1 MRGGKRAG
9 AGRPIALSDSQ
20 KLEVAH
26 FYEREYQRL
35 LRATRSKIIENTPL
49 AKIRENHKLLAAIPV
64 SERADAVEGDDV
76 QDIIAENIELMR
88 ALGNQQ
94 LDDAPTLDVPEP
106 PRRGWSVRL
115 PKTSTA
121 KVRREALIATTDHYR
136 ALWPAIFRRTNGT
149 RLILKCLTAKRFYN
163 KL

>member
-26 FYEREYQRL
+26 FYEREYRRR
-35 LRATRSKIIENTPL
+35 LRAIRSKIFENTPL

-64 SERADAVEGDDV
+64 CERAAMVEGDEV

-88 ALGNQQ
+88 ILGNQQ

-121 KVRREALIATTDHYR
+121 KARREALIATADHYR
-136 ALWPAIFRRTNGT
+136 ALWPTIFRRTDGT
-149 RLILKCLTAKRFYN
+149 RLVRRCLTVRRFYN
-163 KL
+163 NF

>member
-9 AGRPIALSDSQ
+9 AGRPITLSDSQ

-26 FYEREYQRL
+26 FYEREYQRR
-35 LRATRSKIIENTPL
+35 LRAVHSKIIENTPL

-64 SERADAVEGDDV
+64 CEREAMVDGDDV

-88 ALGNQQ
+88 TLGHQQ

-121 KVRREALIATTDHYR
+121 KARREALTATADHYR
-136 ALWPAIFRRTNGT
+136 ALWPAKFRRTDGA
-149 RLILKCLTAKRFYN
+149 RLVLKCLTLKRFYN
-163 KL
+163 NF